1 MFVGNWNPLLTWK
14 WSEFTSQRINGSNQD
29 IPLFLANGKEGDLES
44 RGRRT
49 QNDTMNNPNNGQFYW
64 DEQDTADYYLE
75 GEIP

>member
-1 MFVGNWNPLLTWK
+1 MLGIETPPLTWK

-44 RGRRT
+44 KGGRINL

-64 DEQDTADYYLE
+64 DEQGTARN
-75 GEIP
+75 